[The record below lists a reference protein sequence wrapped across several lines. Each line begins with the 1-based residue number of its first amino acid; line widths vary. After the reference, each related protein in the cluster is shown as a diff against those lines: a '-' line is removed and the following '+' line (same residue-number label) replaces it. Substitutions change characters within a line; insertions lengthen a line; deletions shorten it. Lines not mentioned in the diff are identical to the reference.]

1 MVKKLKLKIPAN
13 LINEPIIYKMV
24 TQFDVMPNILVAHL
38 DKDSEGEVVIEIK
51 GTPENV
57 EKGMD
62 YLRQL
67 KIEIVEQ

>member
-1 MVKKLKLKIPAN
+1 MVKKFKLKIPVN

-24 TQFDVMPNILVAHL
+24 TQYDVVPNILVAHL
-38 DKDSEGEVVIEIK
+38 DKESEGEVVIEIK

-67 KIEIVEQ
+67 RIEITEL

>member
-1 MVKKLKLKIPAN
+1 VVKKLKLRIPAK
-13 LINEPIIYKMV
+13 LIKEPIIYKMV
-24 TQFDVMPNILVAHL
+24 TQYNVVPNILTAHL

-57 EKGMD
+57 EKGIE

-67 KIEIVEQ
+67 KIEIWEQ

>member
-1 MVKKLKLKIPAN
+1 VVKKFKLKIPVN

-24 TQFDVMPNILVAHL
+24 TQYDVVPNILVAHL
-38 DKDSEGEVVIEIK
+38 DKESEGEVVIEIK

-67 KIEIVEQ
+67 RIEITEL